1 MTDTIS
7 IYEATSGRRDKQNIE
22 TVEQAPGH
30 SHSGHLDRARA
41 MAPAHRAAVEKS
53 LKRKL
58 DARCSLFVLIY
69 VSILCEMADM

>member
-7 IYEATSGRRDKQNIE
+7 KNEDTSRPGEKENVE
-22 TVEQAPGH
+22 TVERAPRY
-30 SHSGHLDRARA
+30 SPADHLDRARA

-69 VSILCEMADM
+69 VSNIL